1 MGGEDDLAT
10 VLTCSLGDDTSE
22 RRLRRGVEVD
32 FGVVDE
38 NDGSIATMWRR
49 KYVEHRLESGTA
61 VL

>member
-1 MGGEDDLAT
+1 MAAAT
-10 VLTCSLGDDTSE
+10 APTRFFEKPGTTSE
-22 RRLRRGVEVD
+22 RRLRRGVEVG
-32 FGVVDE
+32 FGVVNE